1 MTDKTKVMAIRVPVS
16 MAEELK
22 KYNLR
27 KLLENIGTLVKFGVI
42 EIVDDEIVMPEN
54 TEINLDPFFEVCH
67 DRNIDPQKA
76 LDKCVE
82 MLRRE

>member
-22 KYNLR
+22 NYNLR

-54 TEINLDPFFEVCH
+54 TEINLDGFFEVCH

-82 MLRRE
+82 MLRRG